1 MNGSHSSRFATGFLL
16 AFFHSLRSQP
26 AHHSLLKQ
34 STTYLESLCTYDTYI
49 AQILIDERRA
59 AWAGSRQ
66 TTPTVTSPASAE
78 RQLCAAVSSILLPR
92 QRVRCQYVPTT

>member
-59 AWAGSRQ
+59 AWAGRAADKQHPPSRRQ
-66 TTPTVTSPASAE
+66 PAPKGS
-78 RQLCAAVSSILLPR
+78 CARL
-92 QRVRCQYVPTT
+92 